1 MSKNSFG
8 AGVFFALT
16 AYFLWGIL
24 PLYWKLLAAINP
36 LHILGFR
43 ILFSLLLT
51 GGILII
57 LKNSAW
63 LSFYKDKR
71 KALLLIL
78 AALIITFNWG
88 LYIWAINMGHTIEA
102 ALGYYINPL
111 ISVVLGLSVLKERLN
126 LMQMAAFF
134 LAVIGVVIL
143 TVFTGRLPW
152 ISLGL
157 ALSFGIYGL
166 IKKTINLSALESL
179 CVETLIASPL
189 GIVLLFG
196 PFGNLMTFEETGS
209 GFSFNQLSYMAELP
223 VVTIL
228 ILLLCGVVTSLPL
241 YLFARGAKL
250 LPLST
255 LGFIQ
260 FVAPTLTF
268 LTGVFIFRESFPP
281 RNFIVFGFIWS
292 AVIMY
297 IVSLFVT
304 KNETVN
310 NEQLAVSNEQLK
322 NLE

>member
-8 AGVFFALT
+8 AGVFFALA

-51 GGILII
+51 GSILIA
-57 LKNSAW
+57 LKNSVW
-63 LSFYKDKR
+63 LGFYKDKR
-71 KALLLIL
+71 KTLLLVL

-88 LYIWAINMGHTIEA
+88 LYIWAVNMGHTIEA

-111 ISVVLGLSVLKERLN
+111 ISVVLGLYVLKERLN
-126 LMQMAAFF
+126 LMQVFAFS
-134 LAVIGVVIL
+134 LAVVGVVIL
-143 TVFTGRLPW
+143 TFFTGKLPW

-166 IKKTINLSALESL
+166 IKKTVNLSALESL
-179 CVETLIASPL
+179 GVETLIASPL
-189 GIVLLFG
+189 GIVLLVG
-196 PFGNLMTFEETGS
+196 PFRNLMTPQTG
-209 GFSFNQLSYMAELP
+209 GGFNQLSYMAELP

-228 ILLLCGVVTSLPL
+228 ILLLCGAVTTLPL
-241 YLFARGAKL
+241 YLFARGTKL

-281 RNFIVFGFIWS
+281 RNFIVFGFIWT
-292 AVIMY
+292 AAILY
-297 IVSLFVT
+297 IVSLFIT
-304 KNETVN
+304 KSTDEAGNSP
-310 NEQLAVSNEQLK
+310 QS
-322 NLE
+322 